1 MKNYLSAMLQ
11 SVFFWLRK
19 NDREWL
25 ENMIYESH
33 SAEETFEIGRKIGM
47 EALPGTIICL
57 DGDLGTGK
65 TVFTKG
71 VAAGL
76 GITEPVVS
84 PTFTVV
90 QIYEEGR
97 LPLYH
102 FDVYRIDDPDEMEEI
117 GYRDYFYGEG
127 ITIIEWSELIAE
139 IIPEDAKRI
148 VITKDTS
155 KGFDYRQISM

>member
-1 MKNYLSAMLQ
+1 M
-11 SVFFWLRK
+11 V
-19 NDREWL
+19 
-25 ENMIYESH
+25 YETH
-33 SAEETFEIGRKIGM
+33 SAEETFELGRSIGTK
-47 EALPGTIICL
+47 AQPGTIICL

-97 LPLYH
+97 MPLYH

-117 GYRDYFYGEG
+117 GYRDYFYGDG

-139 IIPEDAKRI
+139 LIPDDAVRI
-148 VITKDTS
+148 VITKNTDI
-155 KGFDYRQISM
+155 GFDYRRIEVSE

>member
-1 MKNYLSAMLQ
+1 MRL
-11 SVFFWLRK
+11 
-19 NDREWL
+19 
-25 ENMIYESH
+25 IESH
-33 SAEETFEIGRKIGM
+33 SAEDTFEIGRKIGL
-47 EALPGTIICL
+47 EVRPGTVICL
-57 DGDLGTGK
+57 NGDLGTGK

-117 GYRDYFYGEG
+117 GYRDYFYGDG
-127 ITIIEWSELIAE
+127 VAIIEWSDLIAE
-139 IIPEDAKRI
+139 LIPDDAVR
-148 VITKDTS
+148 VTFEKDTS
-155 KGFDYRQISM
+155 KGFDYRRITVSEEN

>member
-1 MKNYLSAMLQ
+1 MS
-11 SVFFWLRK
+11 S
-19 NDREWL
+19 RERGTDL
-25 ENMIYESH
+25 T
-33 SAEETFEIGRKIGM
+33 ETFESFSAQDTYEYGRRIG
-47 EALPGTIICL
+47 ESAQPGCVICL

-84 PTFTVV
+84 PTFTIV

-117 GYRDYFYGEG
+117 GYREYFYGDG
-127 ITIIEWSELIAE
+127 ITIIEWSELIRE
-139 IIPEDAKRI
+139 LIPDDAVRI
-148 VITKDTS
+148 TIRKDPA
-155 KGFDYRQISM
+155 KGFDYRLVTRQ

>member
-1 MKNYLSAMLQ
+1 MLI
-11 SVFFWLRK
+11 
-19 NDREWL
+19 ET
-25 ENMIYESH
+25 H
-33 SAEETFEIGRKIGM
+33 SAEETFEAGRKMGL
-47 EALPGTIICL
+47 EVKPGTIICL
-57 DGDLGTGK
+57 NGDLGTGK

-117 GYRDYFYGEG
+117 GYRDYFYGDG
-127 ITIIEWSELIAE
+127 VAMIEWSDLIGELI
-139 IIPEDAKRI
+139 PKDAIRVTI
-148 VITKDTS
+148 EKDTAQ
-155 KGFDYRQISM
+155 GFDYRRIRIEQS